1 MASITHGT
9 TARTHNS
16 QFSPTDS
23 LTSTVFNS
31 DQEIKREIDDVIASL
46 ATMPE
51 NRRARQVGEWERIS
65 RQAFWSWV

>member
-1 MASITHGT
+1 MASNTHGT

-16 QFSPTDS
+16 NFS
-23 LTSTVFNS
+23 STESRNS
-31 DQEIKREIDDVIASL
+31 RVSKPEQELKREIDDVIASL

-65 RQAFWSWV
+65 RHAFWSWV

>member
-16 QFSPTDS
+16 QFSPTES
-23 LTSTVFNS
+23 RNS
-31 DQEIKREIDDVIASL
+31 RVSKPEQESKREIDDVIASL

-65 RQAFWSWV
+65 RQVLWSWL